1 MSGSSRSF
9 AAMLCTSTT
18 LISQP
23 FWPSRAWQK
32 WAKTNVMFH
41 QMLLRSHA
49 RSCATRQRESPGLVN
64 FADKKTAS
72 RYVITLAGD
81 TQRPQ
86 GAIRA
91 VEEPSLERDVEILAD
106 ITDDEAESDEGSLK
120 LAGHVDEPMSSG
132 DDDDDIL
139 FPKPA
144 TSVSGKKGKG
154 KVEQVAGKKAS
165 DKGHGQAATKGMKC
179 RRDGSDDEA
188 ESSKTS
194 TKAPRH

>member
-1 MSGSSRSF
+1 MARRCTEVKTNWNLEDFTYINLPAKHFHKHSVSMCSSMFMPKGSRSPTVIMDMSGSSRSF

-91 VEEPSLERDVEILAD
+91 V
-106 ITDDEAESDEGSLK
+106 
-120 LAGHVDEPMSSG
+120 
-132 DDDDDIL
+132 
-139 FPKPA
+139 
-144 TSVSGKKGKG
+144 
-154 KVEQVAGKKAS
+154 
-165 DKGHGQAATKGMKC
+165 
-179 RRDGSDDEA
+179 
-188 ESSKTS
+188 
-194 TKAPRH
+194 